1 MARHDG
7 EGLVVLPG
15 PPHLSRWRG
24 ILSTLYFENLRDG
37 VEDFEYYVLLRA
49 LVRSARAN
57 GLD

>member
-24 ILSTLYFENLRDG
+24 ILSTLYFDG